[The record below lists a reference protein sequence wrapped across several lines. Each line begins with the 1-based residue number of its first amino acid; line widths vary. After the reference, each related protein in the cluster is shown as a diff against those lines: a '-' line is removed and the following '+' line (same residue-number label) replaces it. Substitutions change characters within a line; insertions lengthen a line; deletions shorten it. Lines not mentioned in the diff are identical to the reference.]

1 MTFLDLF
8 KALEEFVI
16 MLKMPKNPYEYSD
29 SEDNEEFDDEPYE
42 MANDDKQ
49 NE

>member
-16 MLKMPKNPYEYSD
+16 MLKMPINPHEYSD
-29 SEDNEEFDDEPYE
+29 SEDDEESDDEPYE
-42 MANDDKQ
+42 QANDDKQ

>member
-1 MTFLDLF
+1 MTFPNLF

-16 MLKMPKNPYEYSD
+16 MLKMPINPYDYSD
-29 SEDNEEFDDEPYE
+29 SEDDEETNDEQYE
-42 MANDDKQ
+42 QVDDDKQ

>member
-16 MLKMPKNPYEYSD
+16 MLKMPINPYDYSN
-29 SEDNEEFDDEPYE
+29 SEDDEEFDDEPYE
-42 MANDDKQ
+42 SADDDKQ